1 MRNAVAAT
9 GLWATDLR
17 GFPASQ
23 AHVGADCSAL
33 EQARCGCCGGVSHGG
48 TEALRWAAARIH
60 ARCGGGDWFMSY
72 GFRGFPASQAHMGA
86 EGELPR
92 GFMRDAEAATIFL
105 CIE

>member
-1 MRNAVAAT
+1 MSCAMRR
-9 GLWATDLR
+9 LR
-17 GFPASQ
+17 KSPS
-23 AHVGADCSAL
+23 
-33 EQARCGCCGGVSHGG
+33 RWHGG
-48 TEALRWAAARIH
+48 AEGELRAGSGAMRWLRLVYELRISRICAEAQRGAAARIH
-60 ARCGGGDWFMSY
+60 ARCRGGDWFMSY

>member
-1 MRNAVAAT
+1 
-9 GLWATDLR
+9 
-17 GFPASQ
+17 
-23 AHVGADCSAL
+23 
-33 EQARCGCCGGVSHGG
+33 
-48 TEALRWAAARIH
+48 
-60 ARCGGGDWFMSY
+60 MSY

>member
-1 MRNAVAAT
+1 MSYGFARICAEAQ
-9 GLWATDLR
+9 R
-17 GFPASQ
+17 G
-23 AHVGADCSAL
+23 
-33 EQARCGCCGGVSHGG
+33 
-48 TEALRWAAARIH
+48 AAARIH
-60 ARCGGGDWFMSY
+60 ARCRGGDWFMSY